1 MKTINAILIAS
12 SIALSTAA
20 VAEPFNDRGPDFIAS
35 VKSNPHSVPQSGT
48 VVYGGFNDRGE
59 DYISSISSAS
69 VRSASKPEEAYM
81 ASLGFNERDQA
92 ELN

>member
-48 VVYGGFNDRGE
+48 VVYGGFN
-59 DYISSISSAS
+59 SISSAS